1 MSITSK
7 ESSLKIDS
15 DHGCY
20 EIEDG
25 EILGAIRTVIF
36 EFGYVPPIQGDRWH
50 PAYDATV
57 EITKIEA
64 LRWEH
69 SDYLPNGRYWPHDDE
84 VRIEITN
91 LFSRKEIGEF
101 EKEILEEILEE
112 IEDARK
118 NRRKAA

>member
-7 ESSLKIDS
+7 ESSLKIDG

-25 EILGAIRTVIF
+25 EILGAIRTVTF

-64 LRWEH
+64 LRWVH
-69 SDYLPNGRYWPHDDE
+69 SDYLPDGRYWPHDDE
-84 VRIEITN
+84 VRTEITN
-91 LFSRKEIGEF
+91 LFSRKEIEKF
-101 EKEILEEILEE
+101 EQEILEE

>member
-7 ESSLKIDS
+7 ESSLQIDGDRGS
-15 DHGCY
+15 Y

-25 EILGAIRTVIF
+25 EILGAIRTVSF
-36 EFGYVPPIQGDRWH
+36 EFGYAPAIPGDRWH
-50 PAYDATV
+50 LGYSATV

-69 SDYLPNGRYWPHDDE
+69 SDYLPDGRYWPHDDE
-84 VRIEITN
+84 VRVEITN